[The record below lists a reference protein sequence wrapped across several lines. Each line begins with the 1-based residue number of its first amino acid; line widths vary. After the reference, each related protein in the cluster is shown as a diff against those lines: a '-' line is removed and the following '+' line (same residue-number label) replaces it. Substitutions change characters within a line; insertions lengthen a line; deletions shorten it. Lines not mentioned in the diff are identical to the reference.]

1 MYFCKMNLWIDI
13 VSDALW
19 GWCLIFVLIGCAMW
33 FTLRSRG
40 VQFRMIGEM
49 FRLLGEGKVHAGDA
63 DLNKLDMYY
72 PILNIIREESKKYE
86 YKPNK
91 EQNIV
96 VIDEDGNEYARISMD
111 KFMEESSKL
120 LESIKGASERAFEV
134 PDAECFMSQIG
145 CTKIKA
151 PSQDKADIHIVIHDL
166 RTNMT
171 PLLGFSIKSQLGSAS
186 TLLNPG
192 LPTNITYKVVGGDM
206 KDQELGEIN
215 AIEDHLPRMQ
225 ALLDKGYKLEYFE
238 IAHQTFKN
246 NLLFLD
252 MCMPELVARCL
263 VLGSMPGLDTSTK
276 EIVEK
281 IAEENPFGYTGNN
294 ITGFY
299 EHKVKVLLLD
309 TALGMTSAKEWNGHY
324 DANGGYLVVKS
335 DGDIVCY
342 HFYNKN
348 DVEDYLYNNTRF
360 DRASRT
366 RYDFGSLY
374 RGEDGEVYM
383 KLNLQIRFKK

>member
-1 MYFCKMNLWIDI
+1 M
-13 VSDALW
+13 ALSGNKGEW
-19 GWCLIFVLIGCAMW
+19 SEIY
-33 FTLRSRG
+33 TL
-40 VQFRMIGEM
+40 

-63 DLNKLDMYY
+63 DLNKLELYY
-72 PILNIIREESKKYE
+72 PILDIIREESKKYE
-86 YKPNK
+86 FKPNLSK
-91 EQNIV
+91 KIV
-96 VIDEDGNEYARISMD
+96 VIDEDGNEYARISMET
-111 KFMEESSKL
+111 FMKESEKL
-120 LESIKGASERAFEV
+120 LYSIKGAGSQRTFEV
-134 PDAECFMSQIG
+134 PDAECFMNQIG
-145 CTKIKA
+145 CTKLKA

-192 LPTNITYKVVGGDM
+192 IPTNITYKVVGGDM
-206 KDQELGEIN
+206 TDQEIEEIN
-215 AIEDHLPRMQ
+215 GIEDHLPRMQ
-225 ALLDKGYKLEYFE
+225 AMIDKGYQLEFFE

-252 MCMPELVARCL
+252 MCMPELIARCL
-263 VLGSMPGLDTSTK
+263 VLGSMPGMSTATK
-276 EIVEK
+276 DIVEA
-281 IAEENPFGYTGNN
+281 IAQQNPFGYTGNN
-294 ITGFY
+294 VCGFY
-299 EHKVKVLLLD
+299 EHKIKVLLLD

-348 DVEDYLYNNTRF
+348 DIEDYLYNNTRF
-360 DRASRT
+360 DRASRS
-366 RYDFGSLY
+366 RFDFGSLY
-374 RGEDGEVYM
+374 RGKDGAVYM

>member
-1 MYFCKMNLWIDI
+1 MHKDMAITGNKGEWSELY
-13 VSDALW
+13 AL
-19 GWCLIFVLIGCAMW
+19 
-33 FTLRSRG
+33 
-40 VQFRMIGEM
+40 

-63 DLNKLDMYY
+63 DLNKLDLYY

-111 KFMEESSKL
+111 KFMEESKKL
-120 LESIKGASERAFEV
+120 LESIKGAGSQRAFEV
-134 PDAECFMSQIG
+134 PDAECFMGQIG

-166 RTNMT
+166 RTNMS

-192 LPTNITYKVVGGDM
+192 LPTNITYKVVGGVLSD
-206 KDQELGEIN
+206 LEIERIN
-215 AIEDHLPRMQ
+215 SIKDHLPRMQ
-225 ALLDKGYKLEYFE
+225 AILDLGCQLEYYE

-252 MCMPELVARCL
+252 MCLPELVARCL
-263 VLGSMPGLDTSTK
+263 LLGSLPNASTATKDIVDT
-276 EIVEK
+276 
-281 IAEENPFGYTGNN
+281 IAKLNPFAFTGSNV
-294 ITGFY
+294 TQFY
-299 EHKVKVLLLD
+299 EHKIKVLLLD
-309 TALGMTSAKEWNGHY
+309 TALGMTAAKEWNGHY

-360 DRASRT
+360 DRASRS
-366 RYDFGSLY
+366 RYGFGSLY
-374 RGEDGEVYM
+374 RGEDGEVYI